1 MENKYTLK
9 EKLAAMG
16 PGILIVG
23 SFIGPGTVTS
33 ASKAGASYGFALL
46 WTVVFSVIAVI
57 VTQEMA
63 ARLGVVTQKCL
74 SANLVEELSDRPVF
88 KWGMVVLVVSA
99 ITLGGIA
106 YMGGDLTGTAIGISA
121 LTGLPSNIIAPI
133 WGVCI
138 LIILNMGDAIKSLEK
153 LLAICVATMAF
164 VFIVTMFV
172 VKPDIGAMFAGAI
185 IPTVPTGSLMTCVA
199 MIGTT
204 VVPYNIFIHTISAYK
219 TWKDPKDLAL
229 ARFDVNV
236 SMIIG
241 GIITAAIVIT
251 AGTVMKGMSVNSAID
266 MSVQLEP
273 LLGSFA
279 QPFLALGLIA
289 AGVSSAV
296 ITPLGVSY
304 VLAGMFGWEMDKKDK
319 RFFWTNVAVVIFGIF
334 VAATGYNPISI
345 IMMAQVVNGVF
356 LPVIVFALIYVTSR
370 KRVLGEYVNKPLQ
383 NILGMGVFVISLILG
398 VSSVISLF

>member
-1 MENKYTLK
+1 
-9 EKLAAMG
+9 
-16 PGILIVG
+16 
-23 SFIGPGTVTS
+23 
-33 ASKAGASYGFALL
+33 
-46 WTVVFSVIAVI
+46 
-57 VTQEMA
+57 
-63 ARLGVVTQKCL
+63 
-74 SANLVEELSDRPVF
+74 
-88 KWGMVVLVVSA
+88 
-99 ITLGGIA
+99 
-106 YMGGDLTGTAIGISA
+106 
-121 LTGLPSNIIAPI
+121 
-133 WGVCI
+133 
-138 LIILNMGDAIKSLEK
+138 MGDAIKSLEK

-266 MSVQLEP
+266 MSVQLGP